1 MKYLN
6 GSLIGCIGPHMQP
19 CILLRIFCGSVCILR
34 GEGFK
39 INFSVAQVVHIKS
52 EILEKLSK
60 L

>member
-1 MKYLN
+1 
-6 GSLIGCIGPHMQP
+6 MQP
-19 CILLRIFCGSVCILR
+19 CILLRIFYGSVCILR

-52 EILEKLSK
+52 EILENLSK